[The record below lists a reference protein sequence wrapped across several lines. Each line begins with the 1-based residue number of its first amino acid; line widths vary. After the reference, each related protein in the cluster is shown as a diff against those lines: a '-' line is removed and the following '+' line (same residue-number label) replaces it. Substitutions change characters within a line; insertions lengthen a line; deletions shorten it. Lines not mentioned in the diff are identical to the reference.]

1 MDLLL
6 YLSEDGDKLG
16 GVLLK
21 DVAMVKGD
29 NRLLTSAFSC
39 STNELVNGLSYFRK
53 YNISR

>member
-6 YLSEDGDKLG
+6 YLSEDGDKWG